1 MSGRL
6 HGGSF
11 WQPVSHAFIF
21 TDQAPF
27 LEKVSGVLLSGNGVT
42 MGSLVACDR
51 KMFPTG
57 LAGPQL
63 SALFRQT
70 CSPLP
75 TSGLSRTSFPQDST
89 TDHLSCAQFSLC
101 FNSGS
106 TRIFSAIFR
115 IWKIA
120 EKLSV
125 RSSWFIGGWVM
136 SLITNES
143 MAWIMVDICPQNMC
157 WINSLMI

>member
-1 MSGRL
+1 MAGRL

-63 SALFRQT
+63 SALFRQK
-70 CSPLP
+70 CSLFP
-75 TSGLSRTSFPQDST
+75 TSGIWVEHHSHRIIQQITSLVLSF
-89 TDHLSCAQFSLC
+89 SCAFTQEAPVYSQPSSEYERQQRSWVFGSPDSLE
-101 FNSGS
+101 
-106 TRIFSAIFR
+106 
-115 IWKIA
+115 A
-120 EKLSV
+120 EIRLLLATSP
-125 RSSWFIGGWVM
+125 WLG
-136 SLITNES
+136 
-143 MAWIMVDICPQNMC
+143 
-157 WINSLMI
+157 